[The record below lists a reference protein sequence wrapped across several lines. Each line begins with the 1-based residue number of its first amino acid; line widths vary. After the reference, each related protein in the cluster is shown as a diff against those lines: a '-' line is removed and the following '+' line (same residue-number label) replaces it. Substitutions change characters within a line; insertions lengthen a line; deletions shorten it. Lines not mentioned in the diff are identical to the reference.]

1 MIAPA
6 SPSGYRPSMGP
17 RQKALIAIVD
27 DDESVRCAVQGVL
40 KSNGYESRSFSSAGE
55 FLESGQQRVASCLI
69 TDVRMPGMSGLE
81 LQARLAEAGC
91 KIPIVFL
98 TAYGDPRMRSQA
110 MKAGA
115 IVFLGKPFDAKV
127 LLDSVRSAL
136 KITSDGAG

>member
-1 MIAPA
+1 M
-6 SPSGYRPSMGP
+6 SPQ
-17 RQKALIAIVD
+17 QKALIAIVD

-40 KSNGYESRSFSSAGE
+40 RSSGYEPRAFSSAGE

-81 LQARLAEAGC
+81 LQARLAEDGC

-98 TAYGDPRMRSQA
+98 TAYGDLRMRSQA

-115 IVFLGKPFDAKV
+115 VVFLGKPFDAKV
-127 LLDSVRSAL
+127 LLDGVRSAL
-136 KITSDGAG
+136 KITSHGAG